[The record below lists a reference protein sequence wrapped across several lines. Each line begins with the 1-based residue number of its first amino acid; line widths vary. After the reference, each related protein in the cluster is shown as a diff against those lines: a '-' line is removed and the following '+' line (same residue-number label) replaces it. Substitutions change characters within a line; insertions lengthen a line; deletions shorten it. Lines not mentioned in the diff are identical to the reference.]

1 MRKKRLK
8 KPTSKHATIIAPL
21 KSDIMQMLN
30 WARLNKMIRSAGP
43 VKEIGEGYAV
53 KVKLNSGSK
62 KSDLKN
68 LLSDKFG
75 SFVRKVV

>member
-1 MRKKRLK
+1 MRKQKIK
-8 KPTSKHATIIAPL
+8 KPSSKYATIIAPL
-21 KSDIMQMLN
+21 KSDIMLMLN
-30 WARLNKMIRSAGP
+30 WAKLNKT
-43 VKEIGEGYAV
+43 VKSIGAVREIDQGYAV
-53 KVKLNSGSK
+53 SVKLRSGIK

>member
-1 MRKKRLK
+1 MRKQKIK
-8 KPTSKHATIIAPL
+8 KPSSKYATIIAPL
-21 KSDIMQMLN
+21 KSDIMLMLN
-30 WARLNKMIRSAGP
+30 WAKLNKT
-43 VKEIGEGYAV
+43 VKSIGDVREIGQGYAV
-53 KVKLNSGSK
+53 SVKLKSGIK

>member
-1 MRKKRLK
+1 MRKQKIK
-8 KPTSKHATIIAPL
+8 KPSSKYATIIAPL
-21 KSDIMQMLN
+21 KSDIMLMLN
-30 WARLNKMIRSAGP
+30 WAKLNKT
-43 VKEIGEGYAV
+43 VKSIGDVREIGQGYAV
-53 KVKLNSGSK
+53 SV